1 MNIYEI
7 INSKEFI
14 GKDISLYLFSEDAE
28 DLIDEIYDNDE
39 YIENFEHYEETLDE
53 NEIVI
58 VSKLYNSDGWFVEP
72 LSYGEGQIYNEID
85 IALIQEEIV
94 DEIDY
99 EKLECERILSFG
111 VEKDDENDE
120 MIEDILEEVMDRL
133 SNEDD
138 CPCCVI
144 RDALRD
150 VFDFGRLSVISEIDA
165 HTECILD
172 SIIN

>member
-14 GKDISLYLFSEDAE
+14 GKDISFYLFSELAV
-28 DLIDEIYDNDE
+28 DLIGEIYRNDQ
-39 YIENFEHYEETLDE
+39 YIENIEYYEETLDE

-58 VSKLYNSDGWFVEP
+58 VSKLHNSDGWFVEP
-72 LSYGEGQIYNEID
+72 LSYGEGQIYNEMD

-99 EKLECERILSFG
+99 EKLECERILLFDI
-111 VEKDDENDE
+111 EEYDENDE
-120 MIEDILEEVMDRL
+120 MIEDVLEEVMDRL
-133 SNEDD
+133 SNDD
-138 CPCCVI
+138 NCPCCVI

-150 VFDFGRLSVISEIDA
+150 VFDFGRLSVVSEIDA

>member
-7 INSKEFI
+7 INGDEFV
-14 GKDISLYLFSEDAE
+14 GKDISFYLFSELAV
-28 DLIDEIYDNDE
+28 DLIGEIYRNDQ
-39 YIENFEHYEETLDE
+39 YIENLEHYEETLDE

-58 VSKLYNSDGWFVEP
+58 VSKLHNSDGWFVEP

-99 EKLECERILSFG
+99 EKLECERILCFG

-133 SNEDD
+133 SNDD
-138 CPCCVI
+138 NCPCCVI

>member
-14 GKDISLYLFSEDAE
+14 GKDISFYLFSELAV
-28 DLIDEIYDNDE
+28 DLIGEIYRNDQ
-39 YIENFEHYEETLDE
+39 YIENIEYYEETLDE

-58 VSKLYNSDGWFVEP
+58 VSKLHNSDGWFVEP
-72 LSYGEGQIYNEID
+72 LSYGDGQIYNEID

-99 EKLECERILSFG
+99 ENLECERILSFA
-111 VEKDDENDE
+111 VEEYDENDE
-120 MIEDILEEVMDRL
+120 MIEDVLEEVMDRL
-133 SNEDD
+133 SNEDN
-138 CPCCVI
+138 CPCCVL

-150 VFDFGRLSVISEIDA
+150 VFDFGRLSVVSEIDA